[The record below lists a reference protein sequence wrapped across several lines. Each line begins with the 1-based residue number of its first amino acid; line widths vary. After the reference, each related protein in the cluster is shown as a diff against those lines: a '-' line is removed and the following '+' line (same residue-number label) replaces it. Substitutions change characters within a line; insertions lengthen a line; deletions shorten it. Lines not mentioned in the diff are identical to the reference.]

1 MTTIK
6 RILLILGLIVMISG
20 LGIAATHWMVSAQS
34 GDGYDLTWNTAE
46 GGGMIEASGEGYKL
60 TGTFGQTDASSSQLS
75 GDSYKLEDGFWP
87 GAITSGIF
95 LPVITK

>member
-1 MTTIK
+1 MKTIK
-6 RILLILGLIVMISG
+6 RILLILGLIMIVSG
-20 LGIAATHWMVSAQS
+20 FGIAASHWSVSAQS

-75 GDSYKLEDGFWP
+75 GEPYKLEGGFWLV
-87 GAITSGIF
+87 AITSGIF